1 MAHFGDEVRAN
12 LIENLNSRIDIIGWI
27 NSYAEE
33 LEVRR
38 GRWGA
43 AAWGPTLTAGA
54 CRRDS

>member
-33 LEVRR
+33 LEVLPRARR

-43 AAWGPTLTAGA
+43 AAWAPL
-54 CRRDS
+54 